1 MVFCAKSKPFMIK
14 IAIFASGNG
23 SNAEN
28 IIHYFSKNSQA
39 TVALVVSNNKDAYVH
54 IRAESLGVPSCSFN
68 KAEFESGTVVL
79 DTLREYDI
87 DFIVLAGFLLKVS
100 QPFLDAYPN
109 KIVNIH
115 PALLPKYGGKG
126 MYGERVHQAVV
137 EARETES
144 GITIHY
150 INENYDE
157 GDILF
162 QAKCDVLS
170 GEDADEVA
178 RKVHELEYLYFP
190 KVIEEAI
197 IKAFP
202 VGGDNRSVR

>member
-87 DFIVLAGFLLKVS
+87 DFIVLAGFLLRFHN
-100 QPFLDAYPN
+100 FLDAYPN

-115 PALLPKYGGKG
+115 PRCCLNMAEKGCMAARASSGGG
-126 MYGERVHQAVV
+126 GG
-137 EARETES
+137 ETES
-144 GITIHY
+144 GYHH
-150 INENYDE
+150 
-157 GDILF
+157 
-162 QAKCDVLS
+162 S
-170 GEDADEVA
+170 
-178 RKVHELEYLYFP
+178 LY
-190 KVIEEAI
+190 
-197 IKAFP
+197 
-202 VGGDNRSVR
+202 

>member
-87 DFIVLAGFLLKVS
+87 DFIVLAGFLLG
-100 QPFLDAYPN
+100 FTTLLDAYPN
-109 KIVNIH
+109 KIVTFI
-115 PALLPKYGGKG
+115 ALLPKYGGKG
-126 MYGERVHQAVV
+126 CMASASSVV
-137 EARETES
+137 EAGRPNRVS
-144 GITIHY
+144 H
-150 INENYDE
+150 
-157 GDILF
+157 
-162 QAKCDVLS
+162 S
-170 GEDADEVA
+170 
-178 RKVHELEYLYFP
+178 LY
-190 KVIEEAI
+190 
-197 IKAFP
+197 
-202 VGGDNRSVR
+202 